1 MKEKQEFQYQ
11 DRRKGSQVTGTAGVK
26 AQRRESS
33 GWGTGPLFPLPSP
46 PLGQARLPE
55 PGRLQAPLLR
65 SICFGSR
72 PSGAVRASSRNPI
85 PVRPSSA
92 PPLSHTP
99 APASGLLHCRSVAQN
114 TLPQPSVSLAI
125 PLPSPRLRSLLP
137 SIPATCHPIIKTN
150 PCVALPSHSRLP
162 PVGFMALFLAKALL
176 PFSRFL
182 KLTYFNCLFSVP
194 HARPGRQADLSLFA
208 SLVCLAGPGE
218 GGG

>member
-1 MKEKQEFQYQ
+1 MKEKQEFKYQ

-125 PLPSPRLRSLLP
+125 PLPSPRLHSLLP

-150 PCVALPSHSRLP
+150 PCVALPSHSPASTR
-162 PVGFMALFLAKALL
+162 GFYGFVSCQSTSPFLTFSETDLF
-176 PFSRFL
+176 
-182 KLTYFNCLFSVP
+182 
-194 HARPGRQADLSLFA
+194 
-208 SLVCLAGPGE
+208 
-218 GGG
+218 